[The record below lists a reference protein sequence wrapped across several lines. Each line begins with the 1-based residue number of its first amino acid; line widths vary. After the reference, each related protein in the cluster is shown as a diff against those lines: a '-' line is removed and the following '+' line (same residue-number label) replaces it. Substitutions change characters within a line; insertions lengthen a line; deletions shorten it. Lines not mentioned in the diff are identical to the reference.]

1 MALVHLWRRSST
13 ASKSYLVHK
22 RFHCRCLWNHLEQ
35 HLCAE
40 TRHKVANTSGAWV
53 IGTHKFSKNTIHN
66 EPELQDTAWWYEPA
80 ADISDFKDYCTYCTT
95 YWIPPVPV
103 VPTVWYGTIW
113 LYDGRI
119 ALYYWIWPM
128 NFQLGKVLG
137 PIKNGR
143 NEMTQAVLGSPGT
156 GHIYPWCT
164 IHFFNL
170 NALSYEAKKHKL
182 FDEFIRKKLGDS
194 TTHFPNKLL
203 PLNDY
208 DPYADGEIRSTSCDS
223 WRRSSRWEWI
233 TAIWN
238 ADNG

>member
-119 ALYYWIWPM
+119 ALYWIWPIWTSNWERFLDQSRM
-128 NFQLGKVLG
+128 G
-137 PIKNGR
+137 
-143 NEMTQAVLGSPGT
+143 EMK
-156 GHIYPWCT
+156 WR
-164 IHFFNL
+164 
-170 NALSYEAKKHKL
+170 KL
-182 FDEFIRKKLGDS
+182 YLEV
-194 TTHFPNKLL
+194 PV
-203 PLNDY
+203 P
-208 DPYADGEIRSTSCDS
+208 ATSILDVRFTFS
-223 WRRSSRWEWI
+223 I
-233 TAIWN
+233 
-238 ADNG
+238 